1 MKQLSRLYGAVL
13 TCAHVVAAL
22 ALPSSSVSAQ
32 SLEDFVISGDA
43 ARRALT
49 TTEISADTAQRI
61 TDSCVDLAN
70 ENSVSVSIF
79 ILTPSGSIAHAHRMD
94 GQTPINIDTALYKAE
109 TALYLRSSTHALSN
123 RFSEPISRITRVKLD
138 WYLVSG
144 GLPIIVDDQ
153 LIGSIGVGGASG
165 GFDERCAHH
174 ALTKVLG
181 PQPPLTED

>member
-1 MKQLSRLYGAVL
+1 MKQQSRLCGAVL
-13 TCAHVVAAL
+13 ACVQVTVGFAIASPGAT
-22 ALPSSSVSAQ
+22 AQ
-32 SLEDFVISGDA
+32 GLEDFVLSGDA

-49 TTEISADTAQRI
+49 RIEISADTAERI
-61 TDSCVDLAN
+61 TESCVDFAN
-70 ENSVSVSIF
+70 ENNVSVSIF

-94 GQTPINIDTALYKAE
+94 GQMPINIDTALYKAE

-123 RFSEPISRITRVKLD
+123 RFSEPLARVTRVKLD

-153 LIGSIGVGGASG
+153 LIGSIGVGGARG

-174 ALTKVLG
+174 ALTEVLG
-181 PQPPLTED
+181 PQPPLAED